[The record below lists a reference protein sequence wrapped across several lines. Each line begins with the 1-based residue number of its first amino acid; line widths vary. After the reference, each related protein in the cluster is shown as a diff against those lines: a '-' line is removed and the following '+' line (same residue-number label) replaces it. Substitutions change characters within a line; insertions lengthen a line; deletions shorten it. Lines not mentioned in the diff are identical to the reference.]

1 MRKRRVEALLGC
13 GKAVLGSCL
22 LSRKLRLRGV
32 QAFGHAGGLGINLR
46 NTAFELGNCTLKLGL
61 LPLEGLFLLLQA
73 RKLLLSL
80 SELLLAAGLLL
91 FEHKARRIVRGQSIN
106 LLLKLTDGRL

>member
-1 MRKRRVEALLGC
+1 M
-13 GKAVLGSCL
+13 
-22 LSRKLRLRGV
+22 
-32 QAFGHAGGLGINLR
+32 GINLR
-46 NTAFELGNCTLKLGL
+46 DAAFELGNCTLKLSL

-91 FEHKARRIVRGQSIN
+91 FERKARRIVRRQNIN
-106 LLLKLTDGRL
+106 LLLKLIDGRL